1 MTNKVVEIVV
11 TVAVIDVRVGVIEED
26 MAVVGVAIMTV
37 MTEITTKEGDLGEGG
52 TETILMT
59 KMSSK
64 ITEGDREETADK
76 TKTRTK
82 NLAKTEETTNKAAVT
97 KDASSTLQ
105 ARKTTNRSQSPRE
118 ESQAPGQNDPNMT
131 TI

>member
-11 TVAVIDVRVGVIEED
+11 IVAVIDVRVGVIEED

-37 MTEITTKEGDLGEGG
+37 MTEITTKGGDQGEGG

-64 ITEGDREETADK
+64 ITEGDREETAE
-76 TKTRTK
+76 KTRTK
-82 NLAKTEETTNKAAVT
+82 NLAKTEETTNKAAAGT

-105 ARKTTNRSQSPRE
+105 ARKTTNRSHRKSE
-118 ESQAPGQNDPNMT
+118 ESQAPGQNDPVIT

>member
-1 MTNKVVEIVV
+1 MEIVV

-37 MTEITTKEGDLGEGG
+37 MTEITTKGGGLGEGG

-64 ITEGDREETADK
+64 ITEGDSEETAEK
-76 TKTRTK
+76 TKTK
-82 NLAKTEETTNKAAVT
+82 NLAKTEETTSKAAAGT

-105 ARKTTNRSQSPRE
+105 ARKTTNRSQSLTE
-118 ESQAPGQNDPNMT
+118 ESQAPGQNDHVINRFK
-131 TI
+131 